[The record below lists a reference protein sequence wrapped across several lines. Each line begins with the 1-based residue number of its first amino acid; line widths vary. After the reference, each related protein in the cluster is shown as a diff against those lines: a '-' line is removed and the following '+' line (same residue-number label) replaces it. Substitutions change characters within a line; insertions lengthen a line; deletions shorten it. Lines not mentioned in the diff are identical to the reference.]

1 MQSSSLNI
9 LYLTINMKYKNHLNM
24 DFSCGARTN
33 EEGAKCF
40 VALTLATLLPLQPFE
55 FETVST
61 IKEINY
67 FCSAQW
73 LNHRTTGW
81 TVGWGGSEHSNF
93 RPAMA
98 FRSGYSAAFRELGL
112 ARVPLLL
119 VFFFGPAA
127 ESRAPLNALQICY
140 NKCVGAIRNVLL
152 ADIARVNQ

>member
-33 EEGAKCF
+33 EEGAKGF

-81 TVGWGGSEHSNF
+81 TVGWGGSEDSNF

-119 VFFFGPAA
+119 VFFFWPGCRVTCSPERATNLLQQMRGCNSKCAA
-127 ESRAPLNALQICY
+127 CRYRE
-140 NKCVGAIRNVLL
+140 G
-152 ADIARVNQ
+152 